1 MASRR
6 RTWGRLVLLL
16 HSRRC
21 VGRSNAGGTR
31 NGGSTQVSI
40 SIWIIGAPSLAA
52 GCSTQSPGGA
62 LSSGSVCP
70 LLLLLLLITAI
81 VARLS
86 PPVAWRGLILLT
98 HGARGWRCLGR
109 GHTPVAVLR
118 LAIWQSLRVAM
129 MVSCVHVRRSGLEVR
144 VAAVLRLRVKRGRR
158 VRDAVGEVV
167 KEEMSMAMAMAG
179 QRNAASPA
187 QAVHRLFSG
196 ATTGRT
202 CDLVSSVVR

>member
-21 VGRSNAGGTR
+21 VRGSNAGGTR

-52 GCSTQSPGGA
+52 GRCTQSPGGA

-70 LLLLLLLITAI
+70 LLLLLLLLLITAI

-98 HGARGWRCLGR
+98 HGARGWRCLAR

-158 VRDAVGEVV
+158 ARDAVGEVV
-167 KEEMSMAMAMAG
+167 KEEMSMAMAG

>member
-1 MASRR
+1 MVSRR

-21 VGRSNAGGTR
+21 VRGSNAGGTR

-52 GCSTQSPGGA
+52 GRSTQSPGGA

-70 LLLLLLLITAI
+70 LLLLITAI

-86 PPVAWRGLILLT
+86 PPVAWRRLILLT
-98 HGARGWRCLGR
+98 HGARGWRCLGS
-109 GHTPVAVLR
+109 GHTPIAVLR

-167 KEEMSMAMAMAG
+167 KEEMSMSMAG

>member
-21 VGRSNAGGTR
+21 VRGSNAGGTR

-52 GCSTQSPGGA
+52 GRSTQSPGGA

-70 LLLLLLLITAI
+70 LLLLLITAI
-81 VARLS
+81 VTRLS

-98 HGARGWRCLGR
+98 HGARGWRCLGS

-129 MVSCVHVRRSGLEVR
+129 MVSCVHVRRSGLEDR
-144 VAAVLRLRVKRGRR
+144 VAAVFQLRVKRGRR

>member
-1 MASRR
+1 MVSRR

-21 VGRSNAGGTR
+21 VRGSNAGGTR
-31 NGGSTQVSI
+31 NGGSTQVSV

-52 GCSTQSPGGA
+52 GRSTQSPGGA

-167 KEEMSMAMAMAG
+167 KEEMSMSMAMAG

>member
-1 MASRR
+1 MAARR

-21 VGRSNAGGTR
+21 VRGSNAGGTR

-52 GCSTQSPGGA
+52 GRSTQSPGGA

-70 LLLLLLLITAI
+70 LLLLLLLLITAI

-144 VAAVLRLRVKRGRR
+144 VAAVFRLRVKRGRR

-167 KEEMSMAMAMAG
+167 KEEMSMAMAG

>member
-1 MASRR
+1 MVSRR

-21 VGRSNAGGTR
+21 VRGSNAGGTR

-52 GCSTQSPGGA
+52 GRSTQSPGGA

-70 LLLLLLLITAI
+70 LLLLLITAI

-86 PPVAWRGLILLT
+86 PPVAWRRLILLT
-98 HGARGWRCLGR
+98 HGARGWRCLGS
-109 GHTPVAVLR
+109 GHTPIAVLR

-129 MVSCVHVRRSGLEVR
+129 MVSCVHVRRSGLEDR
-144 VAAVLRLRVKRGRR
+144 VAAVFRLRVKRGRR

>member
-21 VGRSNAGGTR
+21 VRGSNAGGTR

-52 GCSTQSPGGA
+52 GRSTQSPGGA

-70 LLLLLLLITAI
+70 LLLLLLITAI

-98 HGARGWRCLGR
+98 HGARGWRCLGS

-129 MVSCVHVRRSGLEVR
+129 MVSCVHVRRSGLEDR
-144 VAAVLRLRVKRGRR
+144 VAAVFRLRVKRGRR

-167 KEEMSMAMAMAG
+167 KEEMSMAMAG